1 MLGSTAI
8 SPFSQKDTVGSS
20 EQRLSIAG
28 MWGRRSISQ
37 PSRQK
42 WCLFFGLWEP
52 LSQIAM
58 PYPEKARRRHRIFTA
73 AQIYTDIYSK
83 KMQGIRDWHRLAIL
97 LQHVAAKSPG
107 NKANVCWILRCRGL
121 QSPVRRPCPARPAA
135 PMGPGRAGYG
145 VLKGGWDQWV
155 WMILGWWFF
164 GWFSGWFLNDI

>member
-1 MLGSTAI
+1 MVNGCIQSRCTHMLGSTAI

-73 AQIYTDIYSK
+73 AQIYTERKTAK
-83 KMQGIRDWHRLAIL
+83 KCRVSEIGIDWPYCCSMLQLNPQEIKPMFAESWGAAGSRAPSGDRVPRDQLHPWG
-97 LQHVAAKSPG
+97 QV
-107 NKANVCWILRCRGL
+107 
-121 QSPVRRPCPARPAA
+121 
-135 PMGPGRAGYG
+135 GPGMGY
-145 VLKGGWDQWV
+145 
-155 WMILGWWFF
+155 
-164 GWFSGWFLNDI
+164 